1 MHEKCIQ
8 FNCKRRKKRSQPKVN
23 TVQVWSKNY
32 SCSFF
37 LYDDYFTLWVP
48 RISLGNKNQILVNTV
63 QKKTQ
68 KYHLITGLICDC
80 FQNFADKTPN
90 HQKVWFIK
98 KEKSLVKSQ
107 KSLPPQAFFFIKQ
120 GVKKPTSNYKLNS
133 NEKIRNFHVF

>member
-8 FNCKRRKKRSQPKVN
+8 FNCKRRKKRNQPKVN
-23 TVQVWSKNY
+23 TVQFWSKNY

-80 FQNFADKTPN
+80 FQNFADKTLN

-107 KSLPPQAFFFIKQ
+107 KSLPPKHFSSLNKESKNPLQTISWTAM
-120 GVKKPTSNYKLNS
+120 KK
-133 NEKIRNFHVF
+133 